1 MKSKI
6 VHIINSLEFGGA
18 EMMLANLLARSDRGR
33 FDPVVVLLIADL
45 TLADRIE
52 RLGVPI
58 RVVGMKPGIPDPR
71 GILSLVRLLRQE
83 KPRLVQTWMDHS
95 NLIGGIATRLAGPT
109 PLVWGIHH
117 SNHVPG
123 YTKRSTLW
131 TVAAC
136 ARLSRSVPTRVVCC
150 SEHARAT
157 YERRGFAPAKMT
169 VIPNGFDTDAY
180 RPDPSARLAVRRE
193 LGVEPE
199 TPLIGLVARF
209 DPLKDHLNFLRA
221 GGLLKDRHPE
231 AHLLL
236 CGEGVDGGNRVLTET
251 VESLGLVGRCH
262 LLGPRRDIPRIQA
275 SLDIAASSSFSEA
288 FPLAVG
294 EAMACGTP
302 CVVTDVGDSALMV
315 GETGRVV
322 PARDHAA
329 LAGALGD
336 VLDLPPTER
345 RAMGDAARRRTLE
358 LFDLSAVTKRYED
371 VYRSLLTPE
380 GQSETPELV
389 GAGPAPERVASAH

>member
-1 MKSKI
+1 LKSKI

-18 EMMLANLLARSDRGR
+18 EMMLANLLERTDRER

-71 GILSLVRLLRQE
+71 GLLALTRLLQQE
-83 KPRLVQTWMDHS
+83 RPQVIQTWMDHS
-95 NLIGGIATRLAGPT
+95 NLIGGLAARLAVSAPV
-109 PLVWGIHH
+109 VWGIHH

-131 TVAAC
+131 TVSAC
-136 ARLSRSVPTRVVCC
+136 ARLSARVPSRIVCC
-150 SEHARAT
+150 SEHARAN
-157 YERRGFAPAKMT
+157 YEKLGFAASKMT
-169 VIPNGFDTDAY
+169 VIPNGFDTAAY
-180 RPDPSARLAVRRE
+180 RPDPAARAAIRHE
-193 LGVEPE
+193 MGVEDE

-221 GGLLKDRHPE
+221 AGVVKARHPR
-231 AHLLL
+231 ARFLL
-236 CGEGVDGGNRVLTET
+236 CGEGVDPSNEVLSSEI
-251 VESLGLVGRCH
+251 ESLGLGGRCH

-275 SLDIAASSSFSEA
+275 SLDLLASSSFSEA

-294 EAMACGTP
+294 EAMSCGTP

-315 GETGRVV
+315 GSTGRVV
-322 PARDHAA
+322 PARDSAA
-329 LAGALGD
+329 LGNALSD
-336 VLDLPPTER
+336 LLDLPR
-345 RAMGDAARRRTLE
+345 RQLDELGVAARRRTLDY
-358 LFDLSAVTKRYED
+358 FDLGTVTNRYED
-371 VYRSLLTPE
+371 VYQSLLSQTD
-380 GQSETPELV
+380 QSRPSELV
-389 GAGPAPERVASAH
+389 GAGVASGRVTPSV